1 MFEKVLV
8 ANRGEIAVRIMRTCD
23 RLGIATVA
31 VYSDADRGAL
41 HVRRAAEAVRIGPAR
56 PSESYLDIDASVAA
70 ARSTGADAI
79 HPGYG
84 FLSENP
90 ALAEAC
96 VAAGI
101 AFVGPSAAAMRLLG
115 DKAAARRL
123 AQEHDVPVLPGID
136 AGERDDAQ
144 LVDAAASVG
153 FPLMVKAAGGGG
165 GRGMRL
171 VATADELPEALAS
184 ARREA
189 TAAFGDGRLIV
200 ERAVVGGRH
209 VEVQVLADARGNAI
223 HLGERDCSVQRRHQK
238 VIEETP
244 APRLGDDTRARMC
257 EAALTVVRAAGYANA
272 GTVEFLLDAD
282 GSFYFLEVNTRLQVE
297 HPVTEMLTGLD
308 LVELQL
314 RVAAGEALP
323 LSQADVRRAGCAIE
337 CRIAAEDPSRG
348 YLPSSGR
355 ITYFRAPFGDG
366 VRVDS
371 GVETGSRVPPEY
383 DSLVAKLIVHGDTR
397 DEALRRAAR
406 ALAAL
411 AVEGVHTN
419 VALLEAVVASPAFA
433 EGRHDLALL
442 ESMPRAA
449 FVAQLPADVLLA
461 AIAADVLPSSSDD
474 PWQALGAW
482 RASGPARLAY
492 VHHGGTFAID
502 IERAGRGRWRALV
515 DGRDRVF
522 EADLTPGPFPMREG
536 EIPAPGKPADRAIV
550 VRADG
555 DETSWRA
562 RRDGAHLLL
571 ASGDREYVLTH
582 AAPAASGAHAGT
594 AAHRTGEVRAPMPG
608 VVVRVLV
615 AEGEAVA
622 DRQPLAV
629 LEAMKIEHI
638 VESTAEGRV
647 RAVRCEPGQ
656 RVAEGDILVEIESG
670 AESGDATS

>member
-8 ANRGEIAVRIMRTCD
+8 ANRGEIAVRVMRTCD

-31 VYSDADRGAL
+31 VYSDADRGSV
-41 HVRRAAEAVRIGPAR
+41 HVRRAGEAVRVGPAR
-56 PSESYLDIDASVAA
+56 PSESYLKIEAIIEA
-70 ARSTGADAI
+70 ARSVGADAI

-96 VAAGI
+96 AAAGI
-101 AFVGPSAAAMRLLG
+101 AFVGPTPAAMRLLG

-123 AQEHDVPVLPGID
+123 AQEHGVPVLPGVD
-136 AGERDDAQ
+136 AGEGDDAR

-171 VATADELPEALAS
+171 VASPDELPDALAS

-209 VEVQVLADARGNAI
+209 VEVQVLADAHGNAI

-244 APRLGDDTRARMC
+244 APRLDDDARAQMC
-257 EAALTVVRAAGYANA
+257 EAALTVARAAGYTNA
-272 GTVEFLLDAD
+272 GTVEFLLDHD
-282 GSFYFLEVNTRLQVE
+282 GAFYFLEVNTRLQVE
-297 HPVTEMLTGLD
+297 HPVTEMVTGLD

-314 RVAAGEALP
+314 RVAAGDPLP
-323 LSQADVRRAGCAIE
+323 LTQADVRRSGWAIE
-337 CRIAAEDPSRG
+337 CRIAAEDPARG

-355 ITYFRAPFGDG
+355 ITYLRAPGGEG

-383 DSLVAKLIVHGDTR
+383 DSLVAKLIVHADTR
-397 DEALRRAAR
+397 DEALRRAGR
-406 ALAAL
+406 ALAGM
-411 AVEGVHTN
+411 AVEGVQTN
-419 VALLEAVVASPAFA
+419 LALLEAVVASPAFA
-433 EGRHDLALL
+433 DGRHDLALL

-449 FVAQLPADVLLA
+449 FVAQLPDDALLA
-461 AIAADVLPSSSDD
+461 AAAADVMPRTAAD

-492 VHHGGTFAID
+492 VHHGREFELD
-502 IERAGRGRWRALV
+502 VERAGRWRALV
-515 DGRDRVF
+515 DGRQ
-522 EADLTPGPFPMREG
+522 LPFDAERAG
-536 EIPAPGKPADRAIV
+536 DAIV
-550 VRADG
+550 VRVG
-555 DETSWRA
+555 SDETSWSVGRN
-562 RRDGAHLLL
+562 GPHLIL
-571 ASGDREYVLTH
+571 ASGDREYVLTQS
-582 AAPAASGAHAGT
+582 APATSGAHAGA

-615 AEGEAVA
+615 AEGDAVA
-622 DRQPLAV
+622 GRQPLVV
-629 LEAMKIEHI
+629 LEAMKIEHV
-638 VESTAEGRV
+638 VESTADGLV

-656 RVAEGDILVEIESG
+656 RVAEGDILIEIESG
-670 AESGDATS
+670 AESDANS

>member
-23 RLGIATVA
+23 RMGLATVA

-41 HVRRAAEAVRIGPAR
+41 HVRRAGEAVRIGPAR
-56 PSESYLDIDASVAA
+56 ASESYLSVDSVIAA
-70 ARSTGADAI
+70 ARATGADAI

-96 VAAGI
+96 TAAGI
-101 AFVGPSAAAMRLLG
+101 TFVGPGAASMRLLG

-123 AQEHDVPVLPGID
+123 AQEHGVPVLPGVD

-144 LVDAAASVG
+144 LVEAAARSVG

-171 VATADELPEALAS
+171 VATAGELPDALAS

-209 VEVQVLADARGNAI
+209 VEVQVLADAHGHVV

-244 APRLGDDTRARMC
+244 AAGLSEETRAGMC
-257 EAALTVVRAAGYANA
+257 EAALTVARAAGYTNA

-297 HPVTEMLTGLD
+297 HPVTEMVTGLD
-308 LVELQL
+308 LVELQM
-314 RVAAGEALP
+314 RVAAGERLP
-323 LSQADVRRAGCAIE
+323 LGQGAVRRAGHAIE
-337 CRIAAEDPSRG
+337 CRIAAEDPARG

-355 ITYFRAPFGDG
+355 ITYFRAPGG
-366 VRVDS
+366 ESVRVDS
-371 GVETGSRVPPEY
+371 GIETGSRVPAEY
-383 DSLVAKLIVHGDTR
+383 DSLMAKLIVHGDTR
-397 DEALRRAAR
+397 DEALHRAQR
-406 ALAAL
+406 ALASV

-419 VALLEAVVASPAFA
+419 IALLEAVLASPAFA
-433 EGRHDLALL
+433 KGRHDLALL
-442 ESMPRAA
+442 ESMPRSA
-449 FVAQLPADVLLA
+449 FVARVPDDVLLA
-461 AIAADVLPSSSDD
+461 AAAADALPATDAE
-474 PWQALGAW
+474 PWRALGAW
-482 RASGPARLAY
+482 RASGPARLSYAC
-492 VHHGGTFAID
+492 HGRTFVVD
-502 IERAGRGRWRALV
+502 VERAGRGRWRAVV
-515 DGRDRVF
+515 DGREMAF

-536 EIPAPGKPADRAIV
+536 EIPDSNKSGDKAIV
-550 VRADG
+550 VRSGAR
-555 DETSWRA
+555 EVAWRL
-562 RRDGAHLLL
+562 RRDGGHLLL

-582 AAPAASGAHAGT
+582 ARLASSGVAGAA
-594 AAHRTGEVRAPMPG
+594 AAHRTGEIRAPMPG

-615 AEGEAVA
+615 AAGDAVV

-638 VESTAEGRV
+638 VESTADGVV

-670 AESGDATS
+670 AESDAPS